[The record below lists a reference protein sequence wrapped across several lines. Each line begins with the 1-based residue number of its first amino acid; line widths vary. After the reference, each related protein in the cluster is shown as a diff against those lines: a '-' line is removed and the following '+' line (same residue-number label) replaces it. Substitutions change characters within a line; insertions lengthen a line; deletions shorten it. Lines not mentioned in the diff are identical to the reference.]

1 MRKLSPPVRI
11 ALIALAAVVALLAI
25 AQLAV
30 PPWAE
35 KRIEDRLTEGGG
47 TADASVEAFPAA
59 LLALGDGD
67 SIEVTGSG
75 LDLDVDPEEE
85 VFKRLDGFDRV
96 DIALTEFEA
105 GPFDVDSFALERDG
119 PGTYSMQSE
128 LTTTGT
134 ALLQYGAERLGVP
147 GSSLLPLI
155 TGDSE
160 EANAAIP
167 VDLDME
173 LESDDGRIIVTE
185 GEGEVAGYPAGPLA
199 ELITSA
205 IVVQI

>member
-1 MRKLSPPVRI
+1 MPARI
-11 ALIALAAVVALLAI
+11 AIGALAALLALLVL
-25 AQLAV
+25 AQLLV

-35 KRIEDRLTEGGG
+35 RRIEDRLTEGGG

-59 LLALGDGD
+59 ALALGEGD
-67 SIEVTGSG
+67 ALEVTGSG
-75 LDLDVDPEEE
+75 LDLEIDPEER
-85 VFKRLDGFDRV
+85 VFERLDGFDRV
-96 DIALTEFEA
+96 DIALSEFSA

-119 PGTYSMQSE
+119 AEAYSMQSE
-128 LTTTGT
+128 LTTTGS
-134 ALLQYGAERLGVP
+134 ALLAYGADRLGVP

-155 TGDSE
+155 TGASD
-160 EANAAIP
+160 EANAPIP

-173 LESDDGRIIVTE
+173 LESDDGRVVVTG

>member
-1 MRKLSPPVRI
+1 MAKIPMPARI
-11 ALIALAAVVALLAI
+11 AIAALAALLALLAL
-25 AQLAV
+25 AQLLV

-35 KRIEDRLTEGGG
+35 RRIEDRLTEGGG

-59 LLALGDGD
+59 ALALGDGD
-67 SIEVTGSG
+67 ALEVTGSG
-75 LDLDVDPEEE
+75 LDLEIDPTDR
-85 VFKRLDGFDRV
+85 VFERLDGFDRV
-96 DIALTEFEA
+96 DIALTEFTA

-119 PGTYSMQSE
+119 AGAYSMQSA
-128 LTTTGT
+128 LTTTGS
-134 ALLQYGAERLGVP
+134 ALLAYGAERLGVP

-155 TGDSE
+155 TGGSD
-160 EANAAIP
+160 EANAPIP

-173 LESDDGRIIVTE
+173 LESDDGRVVVTG

>member
-1 MRKLSPPVRI
+1 MSKLSLPARVAI
-11 ALIALAAVVALLAI
+11 VAVVAIVALLAI
-25 AQLAV
+25 AQLVV

-35 KRIEDRLTEGGG
+35 RRIEDRLTEGGG
-47 TADASVEAFPAA
+47 TAEASVEAFPAA
-59 LLALGDGD
+59 MLVAGEGG
-67 SIEVTGSG
+67 SIEITGTD
-75 LDLDVDPEEE
+75 LDLDVDPEEK
-85 VFKRLDGFDRV
+85 VFDRLDGFDTV
-96 DIALTEFEA
+96 DIALTDFRA
-105 GPFDVDSFALERDG
+105 GPFDVDAFALTRDG
-119 PGTYSMQSE
+119 SGTYSMQSE
-128 LTTTGT
+128 LTTTGS

-160 EANAAIP
+160 EANVPIP

-173 LESDDGRIIVTE
+173 LESDDGRIIVT
-185 GEGEVAGYPAGPLA
+185 GGTGEVAGYPAGPLA

>member
-1 MRKLSPPVRI
+1 MSRLSLPARI
-11 ALIALAAVVALLAI
+11 AIVALAAVVAALAI
-25 AQLAV
+25 AQLVV

-35 KRIEDRLTEGGG
+35 QRIEDRLTEGGG
-47 TADASVEAFPAA
+47 TAEASVDAFPAA
-59 LLALGDGD
+59 MLLAGDGD
-67 SIEVTGSG
+67 SLEISGSG
-75 LDLDVDPEEE
+75 LDLDVDPEEK
-85 VFKRLDGFDRV
+85 VFDRLDGFDSV
-96 DIALTEFEA
+96 DIDLSDFRA
-105 GPFDVDSFALERDG
+105 GPFDVDTFALSRDG
-119 PGTYSMQSE
+119 SGTYSMQSD
-128 LTTTGT
+128 LTTTGS
-134 ALLQYGAERLGVP
+134 ALLAYGAERLGVP

-160 EANAAIP
+160 EANATIP

-173 LESDDGRIIVTE
+173 LESDDGRIIVAG

>member
-1 MRKLSPPVRI
+1 MAKLSLPARI
-11 ALIALAAVVALLAI
+11 AIAALALVVALLVI
-25 AQLAV
+25 AQFVV

-59 LLALGDGD
+59 LLVAGDGD
-67 SIEVTGSG
+67 SLEVTGSD
-75 LDLDVDPEEE
+75 LDLEVDPEEK
-85 VFKRLDGFDRV
+85 VFDRLDGFDSV
-96 DIALTEFEA
+96 EIDLTDFHA
-105 GPFDVDSFALERDG
+105 GPFEVDTFALTRDG
-119 PGTYSMQSE
+119 SGTYSMQSA

-155 TGDSE
+155 TGDNE
-160 EANAAIP
+160 EANAPVP

-173 LESDDGRIIVTE
+173 LESDDGRIIVT
-185 GEGEVAGYPAGPLA
+185 GGTGEVAGYPAGPLA

>member
-1 MRKLSPPVRI
+1 MAKLSLPARI
-11 ALIALAAVVALLAI
+11 AIVALALVVALLVI
-25 AQLAV
+25 AQFVV

-59 LLALGDGD
+59 LLVAGDGD
-67 SIEVTGSG
+67 SLEVTGSD
-75 LDLDVDPEEE
+75 LDLEVDPEER
-85 VFKRLDGFDRV
+85 VFDRLDGFDSV
-96 DIALTEFEA
+96 EIDLTDFRA
-105 GPFDVDSFALERDG
+105 GPFEVDTFALTRDG
-119 PGTYSMQSE
+119 SGTYSMQSE

-155 TGDSE
+155 TGDNE
-160 EANAAIP
+160 EANAPVP

-173 LESDDGRIIVTE
+173 LESDDGRIIVT
-185 GEGEVAGYPAGPLA
+185 GGTGEVAGYPAGPLA

>member
-1 MRKLSPPVRI
+1 MPARI
-11 ALIALAAVVALLAI
+11 AIGALAALLALLVL
-25 AQLAV
+25 AQLLV

-35 KRIEDRLTEGGG
+35 RRIEDRLTEGGG

-59 LLALGDGD
+59 ALALGEGD
-67 SIEVTGSG
+67 ALEVTGSG
-75 LDLDVDPEEE
+75 LDLEIDPEER
-85 VFKRLDGFDRV
+85 VFERLDGFDRV
-96 DIALTEFEA
+96 DIALSEFSA

-119 PGTYSMQSE
+119 AEAYSMQSE
-128 LTTTGT
+128 LTTTGS
-134 ALLQYGAERLGVP
+134 ALLAYGADRLGVP
-147 GSSLLPLI
+147 GTSLLPLI
-155 TGDSE
+155 TGASD
-160 EANAAIP
+160 EANAPIP

-173 LESDDGRIIVTE
+173 LESDDGRVVVTG